1 MHDYESF
8 GEPRVR
14 HLEMIQR
21 VIDRL
26 SGATFLTKR
35 WSFALTAVLLSFAL
49 QQRVCQLAVVSA
61 AVTLAFWILDQDF
74 LRSERLFRLF
84 YEHVRT
90 TDEPDP
96 YFMDAA
102 GEKFMSVVKEAG
114 LEERI
119 GRWKVFRSRTL
130 ALPYGVQ
137 IVVAGLVLLFLRL
150 GLMT

>member
-1 MHDYESF
+1 MRDYESF
-8 GEPRVR
+8 CDSRVR
-14 HLEMIQR
+14 HLEMVQR

-61 AVTLAFWILDQDF
+61 VVTLAFWLLDQDF
-74 LRSERLFRLF
+74 LRSERLFRLL

-96 YFMDAA
+96 FFMDAA
-102 GEKFMSVVKEAG
+102 GAKFMSVVETAELEAS
-114 LEERI
+114 I
-119 GRWKVFRSRTL
+119 GRWNVFRSRTL
-130 ALPYGVQ
+130 ALPYGLQ
-137 IVVAGLVLLFLRL
+137 IVVAGLVVLFLRL
-150 GLMT
+150 GLIT